1 MKNSISDIIQRS
13 IIILLLL
20 SPYLLA
26 QETKQESNLSVGI
39 GNSLYNNIKTN
50 QLIIFYKMNE
60 LSPHFGEF
68 SINSDANFELISINS
83 SRVMVIGLVPML
95 RYNLRIG
102 NINLFLS
109 GGIGINYLNNHNIG
123 TRNLGGHFIF
133 SDMISAGIKILES
146 DYMTIE
152 MSYLIRHISNA
163 GIFDSNEGFNSQ
175 YLVVSIII

>member
-1 MKNSISDIIQRS
+1 MKASIGDYLKIL
-13 IIILLLL
+13 IIILLLMSTNL
-20 SPYLLA
+20 FA
-26 QETKQESNLSVGI
+26 QETKIESNLSIGI
-39 GNSLYNNIKTN
+39 GNSLYNNIKKN

-60 LSPHFGEF
+60 LSPNFGDF
-68 SINSDANFELISINS
+68 NINSDANFELISINS

-102 NINLFLS
+102 NVNLFLS

-123 TRNLGGHFIF
+123 TGKLGGNFIF

-175 YLVVSIII
+175 YLVLSLIM

>member
-1 MKNSISDIIQRS
+1 MKDSISESIQRL

-26 QETKQESNLSVGI
+26 QETEQESNFSIGI

-50 QLIIFYKMNE
+50 QLIIFYKLNE
-60 LSPHFGEF
+60 LSPNIGDFN
-68 SINSDANFELISINS
+68 INSDANLELISINS
-83 SRVMVIGLVPML
+83 SRIMVVGFVPML
-95 RYNLRIG
+95 RYNLHIR
-102 NINLFLS
+102 NVNLFFS
-109 GGIGINYLNNHNIG
+109 GGIGFNFLNNHNIG

-133 SDMISAGIKILES
+133 SDMISAGIKILDS
-146 DYMTIE
+146 DFMSIE

-175 YLVVSIII
+175 YLVLSLIM